1 MVRGSAAHN
10 GVVDRIVLQ
19 GMSFQ
24 GRHGVKSAER
34 EHLQEFKVD
43 LEVECDLS
51 AAGRTDRLE
60 DTVDYRQIR
69 AAAKDV
75 IEGESF
81 KLIESLADRIAQ
93 RVLRLDG
100 VTAVSVRI
108 AKRPESMTP
117 IEAAAVHINRTRA

>member
-1 MVRGSAAHN
+1 MVWVSAAHN

-24 GRHGVKSAER
+24 GRHGVKPAER
-34 EHLQEFKVD
+34 EHSQEFKVD

-51 AAGRTDRLE
+51 KAGGTDRLE
-60 DTVDYRQIR
+60 DTVDYTRIR

-93 RVLRLDG
+93 RVLKLNG
-100 VTAVSVRI
+100 VTAVSIRI
-108 AKRPESMTP
+108 AKRPESMRP